1 MINSTSDAGIP
12 LLTEILVMPTPAPET
27 TLSASYAAAMIPV
40 APAITPPAP
49 EFDASVDFDIPAL
62 TPERLSDAVSPSPS
76 PLSTATVSQLEWQQ
90 LEADITDRIS
100 RQVLNRIDF
109 VLEQRVRDSLADVLQ
124 IAVEGLAKE
133 IKRGLHHTLED
144 VIGRAVAQEVARLQ
158 TSKK

>member
-27 TLSASYAAAMIPV
+27 TLSAGYAAAMIPV
-40 APAITPPAP
+40 EPAITPPAP

-62 TPERLSDAVSPSPS
+62 TPERLSDAVSPS

-124 IAVEGLAKE
+124 IAVEGLAQE